1 MCHGNVALEEGMSLF
16 VICVAEGW
24 GTFSVSLLACEYASG
39 IFSQPSA
46 ESVSAGR
53 YAHSGMKGDLSIL
66 TWQAG
71 NNNDD
76 TSMTSSMPRLNRW
89 KVSRLKSTKKH
100 P

>member
-24 GTFSVSLLACEYASG
+24 GTFSVSLLACEYVSG
-39 IFSQPSA
+39 IFSQLSA
-46 ESVSAGR
+46 ESISAGR